1 MKIRV
6 SFRCA
11 LAALWLGL
19 AGLQPAWAQAYPER
33 PVRLLMSFSAGS
45 GVDTFGRLIAQK
57 LADRLGGSTY
67 VENKGGAGGI
77 IGIGAMAKA
86 IPDGYTIGLI
96 ANTATI
102 HQGMRADLPFNLKE
116 DFAYIT
122 LLARGA
128 MVLAVR
134 RDLPVQTLP
143 ELVALAKARPGQLNY
158 GTPGIATPHHL
169 ATELLKHETG
179 MDVLHV
185 PHKGA
190 VEAINGLNNGSVDFE
205 LIAIQSALPHLK
217 SGRIRALAVT
227 TSARQPVLKDVPTVA
242 EAIGRPDFEADLWY
256 AIVAPARI
264 PPDIAARLTQEL
276 HAILGTDEVRNILAE
291 QAMQAAPSTPE
302 ELRALVERDTR
313 KWAKVARQAGIVGP

>member
-1 MKIRV
+1 MSMKIRIL
-6 SFRCA
+6 FRCA

-19 AGLQPAWAQAYPER
+19 AGVQPAWAQAYPDR

-45 GVDTFGRLIAQK
+45 GVDTFGRLVAQK

-86 IPDGYTIGLI
+86 MPDGYTIGLI

-102 HQGMRADLPFNLKE
+102 HQGMRTDLPFDLKE

-134 RDLPVQTLP
+134 KDLPAQTLP

-227 TSARQPVLKDVPTVA
+227 TASRQPVLKDVPTVA
-242 EAIGRPDFEADLWY
+242 EAIGAGGGGQPRLPAWAEPVRP
-256 AIVAPARI
+256 APARTAAGARASAPATPARAGPLPDGRQDG
-264 PPDIAARLTQEL
+264 PPRRPAARA
-276 HAILGTDEVRNILAE
+276 AIRRRRRRADR
-291 QAMQAAPSTPE
+291 
-302 ELRALVERDTR
+302 LR
-313 KWAKVARQAGIVGP
+313 